1 MIRTQIQ
8 LTEDQAEKL
17 QRLAK
22 ERGISMASVIR
33 KAVDETLAKEL
44 KPTEME
50 RRQRAL
56 KVAGAFRSGIRDL
69 GTKHDE
75 HLKKVYK

>member
-44 KPTEME
+44 RPTEME

-56 KVAGAFRSGIRDL
+56 KVAGAFRSGINDL

-75 HLKKVYK
+75 HLKKVYE